1 MNTRGGIPGPQTT
14 RHPRRSWPGL
24 AAACVLAAGLL
35 GCSSDFTVER
45 RESPV
50 HVWLSVP
57 GRAVA
62 GGQVHAEVS
71 LGPYGVVRDVVSF
84 PRGVP
89 TVELP
94 TVYVRDGAYIA
105 AVRLRELGV
114 AVQQAIEVEGETW
127 VTITV
132 DGRSVRIATEETQPD
147 PSGR

>member
-1 MNTRGGIPGPQTT
+1 MSTRRAIQGRPTA
-14 RHPRRSWPGL
+14 RHLRGSWRSL
-24 AAACVLAAGLL
+24 ATACVLAAGLL
-35 GCSSDFTVER
+35 GCTGDFTVER

-57 GRAVA
+57 GLAA
-62 GGQVHAEVS
+62 SGGQLHADVT
-71 LGPYGVVRDVVSF
+71 LGPYGVVRDIVTF

-94 TVYVRDGAYIA
+94 TVYVRDGAYVA
-105 AVRLRELGV
+105 AVRLREAGV
-114 AVQQAIEVEGETW
+114 AVQQAVEVEGETW

-132 DGRSVRIATEETQPD
+132 DGRAVRIATEEMQPD